1 MLKWVE
7 KVENNICTAMN
18 CLMAVILG
26 AMILINV
33 AQVVC
38 RYLLP
43 SVSLWWSEDISI
55 LGILW
60 ITALGAP
67 VAWLKKS
74 NLIMDVISGFAS
86 EKILKILD
94 VVIDVVGM
102 LSGIGLIV
110 VGRTAY
116 LNNKGFVQSGLK
128 FDESFRYIPV
138 IVFGAGLFIAALL
151 TLIQAYFNRKNQ
163 EVKR

>member
-1 MLKWVE
+1 MLKWIE
-7 KVENNICTAMN
+7 KVENSICTVMN
-18 CLMAVILG
+18 FLMAVILG
-26 AMILINV
+26 AMIIINV

-74 NLIMDVISGFAS
+74 NLVMDVISGFAGKKFLEIS
-86 EKILKILD
+86 D
-94 VVIDVVGM
+94 VAIDVVGM
-102 LSGIGLIV
+102 LSGIGLVV
-110 VGRTAY
+110 VGRIAY

-138 IVFGAGLFIAALL
+138 IVFGVGLFVAAAL
-151 TLIQAYFNRKNQ
+151 TLIQTYMKNENK
-163 EVKR
+163 EVGQ